1 MTHSPLRCALAA
13 SLLANVFAAGAIG
26 GGLVML
32 SHQNTVRPA
41 APPLRPIR
49 AAGDGLPPAARD
61 RFRTAMRQVV
71 ADADGLI
78 RTAREGRE
86 TAAQLFIQPQF
97 DRGAADAALGRARDA
112 DVQLRSRL
120 EAAAVGFAAGLSANE
135 RILLAQGL
143 EQGGPLR
150 HPPREPTPA
159 P

>member
-1 MTHSPLRCALAA
+1 MTRSPLWRALAA

-32 SHQNTVRPA
+32 SHQNTVQPA
-41 APPLRPIR
+41 ASPLRPIR
-49 AAGDGLPPAARD
+49 VAGNGLPPSTRD
-61 RFRTAMRQVV
+61 RFRAAMRRVV

-86 TAAQLFIQPQF
+86 TAARLFIQAQF

-120 EAAAVGFAAGLSANE
+120 EAAAVEFAAGLPADE